1 MGICPELIIF
11 CCFLMGSY
19 RELFRRDGLFTLVEV
34 MLLTALCNLHC
45 SNVDVQD

>member
-19 RELFRRDGLFTLVEV
+19 RELFRRAQQGQV
-34 MLLTALCNLHC
+34 APAQNL
-45 SNVDVQD
+45 SINKGV